1 MSVSGQFSLHYS
13 WGCSGPYATTTVT
26 FSGSG
31 TIGTFVTGDGFSG
44 KWSQT
49 NGNVLWRYNGDSAIY
64 SGVVN
69 GGAIVGNM
77 ANFAASNHGC
87 FYCSKP
93 TASLVGEAAAGAA
106 EQEHDSAGE
115 KKKK

>member
-13 WGCSGPYATTTVT
+13 WGCSGTYATSTVT
-26 FSGSG
+26 FNAN
-31 TIGTFVTGDGFSG
+31 GTFATGDGFSG

-49 NGNVLWRYNGDSAIY
+49 NGNILWRYNGDSAIY
-64 SGVVN
+64 AGVVN

-93 TASLVGEAAAGAA
+93 TASLAAGAAAGA
-106 EQEHDSAGE
+106 EQDHDSAGE
-115 KKKK
+115 KKK